1 MNIELFIK
9 LFINDIDWRI
19 IKDETSILY
28 AWRFYRKILR
38 TIQEFPITIQ
48 DKNRNQAKQFRH

>member
-19 IKDETSILY
+19 IKDETSLSY

-38 TIQEFPITIQ
+38 
-48 DKNRNQAKQFRH
+48 